1 MEDMKTQINYMLEKI
16 KGEINNSMPFVTDPI
31 QKLQYSNQIL
41 NDIFNIGLN
50 KKDVKICNNIIDYWE
65 KQKVLQ
71 EQIIELQDKMT
82 NNMENIIGNVKRE
95 L

>member
-1 MEDMKTQINYMLEKI
+1 MEDMKTQINYKLEKT
-16 KGEINNSMPFVTDPI
+16 KTEINNTMPYVTDPT
-31 QKLQYSNQIL
+31 QKLQYSNEIL
-41 NDIFNIGLN
+41 DDIYNIGLI